1 MHTVLLFG
9 SFSFNIRSMIL
20 LLAITALFITPITG
34 DTCESYVHPQ
44 YGKTG
49 RCIKT
54 SDCPGSLY
62 ISNLCESKPIDIKCC
77 FASSTS
83 NANCPSIVTRSQWGA
98 RAAKSRTA
106 MTTPVQYVVIHHTTG
121 GTCTTKSDCI
131 TKMKG
136 FQNYHM
142 DSNGWDD
149 IGYSFLV
156 GEDGNIYEGR
166 GWTYVGAHTYG
177 YNSKSIGISVIGDYS
192 SRKPNAGA
200 INAVKALI
208 KCGVSRGYIR
218 SNYILRGHRD
228 LDSTACPG
236 NAFYNEIKTWTNYR
250 SLARS
255 GMGPSFNVPEDYL
268 VMKDM

>member
-1 MHTVLLFG
+1 MLFLLV
-9 SFSFNIRSMIL
+9 
-20 LLAITALFITPITG
+20 ITALFVTPITG
-34 DTCESYVHPQ
+34 DTCESYSHPQ

-54 SDCPGSLY
+54 SDCPGGLY
-62 ISNLCESKPIDIKCC
+62 ISNLCESQPNDIKCC
-77 FASSTS
+77 FSASTS
-83 NANCPSIVTRSQWGA
+83 TANCPSIVTRSQWGA
-98 RAAKSRTA
+98 RPAKSRTP

-131 TKMKG
+131 SKMKG

-166 GWTYVGAHTYG
+166 GWTYAGAHTYG

-218 SNYILRGHRD
+218 SNYLLRGHRD

-236 NAFYNEIKTWTNYR
+236 NSFYNEIKTWTNYR
-250 SLARS
+250 SLVRS
-255 GMGPSFNVPEDYL
+255 EMGPSFNIPEDYL